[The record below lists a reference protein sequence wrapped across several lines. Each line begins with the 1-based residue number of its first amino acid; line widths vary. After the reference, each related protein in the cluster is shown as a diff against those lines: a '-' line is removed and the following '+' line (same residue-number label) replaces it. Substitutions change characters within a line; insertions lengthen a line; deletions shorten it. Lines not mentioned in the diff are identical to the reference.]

1 MTPLQRLF
9 VYLCLLFQNGQSQ
22 GLLANEY
29 KKLTGPN
36 GEDIWESTSWFQAGG
51 AHSYGTIK
59 IGQVMVMEFDF
70 RYMARV
76 NSPTEK
82 AIENFFRV
90 GHSGTEGGCSEGT
103 RYPSLWLDDNTK
115 NDNGFLTLSY
125 SSGDTCDVS
134 KTLWNY
140 PQVSK
145 LADTSIWTH
154 IIITIDWTTVTIELT
169 GGDKVDKTYSWNRE
183 ITKKADLGD
192 EVPVWFGSDGGWNIG
207 NCKLRNIVITSSVF
221 TYSPTPAP
229 TANPTPAPTDIPTSV
244 TFYPSNAPTLA
255 PSSAPTSPPSS
266 APSLNPTLNPSLA
279 PTTTPSATPTQPPT
293 FSPTL
298 NPSLAPSQPPTAAPS
313 QNPSATP
320 SQPPTKEP
328 SAIPTTPP
336 SNQPSMPPTLQ
347 PTHPTSEPTGNP
359 TPEIP
364 TIANPSKSPTR
375 NPSEIPSPNPSSAPT
390 SAPTLTPTFN
400 PSKSPSQS
408 PSIAP
413 SGAPTVTR
421 NPTPDPTAAPS
432 SAPSAPPTKN
442 PSASPSSSPSS
453 APSNNP
459 SLHPTITPSAAPSKD
474 PSVSPTTDAP
484 TEHPSSDPT
493 KRPSLNP
500 SVSPTTETDT
510 PTVNPVTETPTSDPT
525 LEPTVLLV
533 TSIYT
538 TDSKTGG
545 EKGEIKMDL
554 YAYLFYGA
562 IAFVCVFLIVV
573 AVCCYCKFKPVKDEV
588 NFNYD
593 VTPGHTKDNSQP
605 KERMRVALDG
615 HGTPLGMTPALH
627 ADNRNAA
634 ATPVH
639 DTSRTLTEEMNF
651 NESDEDVLKGAYGG
665 YIKGSVPIHRNTN
678 GTANTNHTMPQRHP
692 QHTTQPQAHAAYDA
706 PNQMRG
712 AAPDMSDRGLSS
724 TGMSSTMDQAHHDI
738 NQHYYKHHHGVSHHH
753 TPERARHVPAA
764 QTDTYPNEE
773 TEYEEEETENENGR
787 YVAHENVEYKQ
798 YDNEYSDEDES
809 SSDEERYEDRGRG
822 HEDGYRRHESPYIKA
837 RHPVDHDQEYLVQS
851 SLEEEARR
859 EQQKHDREAAMRA
872 IRMSEAQYKD
882 QITHAAQQSTIIMD
896 DIVEQM
902 KDGHDGY
909 TASSYTRTPNYEN
922 EDDGGYPQYQ

>member
-1 MTPLQRLF
+1 MLSFLIIFNMCHFFFILFYIFFLSVQQLYILANRNNIPLRITRSEATMSPLQSLLA
-9 VYLCLLFQNGQSQ
+9 YLCLLFQNAQSNQ
-22 GLLANEY
+22 NLY
-29 KKLTGPN
+29 TKLTGSN
-36 GEDIWESTSWFQAGG
+36 GEDIWKSTSWFQQSG
-51 AHSYGTIK
+51 AISYGTIK

-70 RYMARV
+70 RYLSRV
-76 NSPTEK
+76 NSPTPG
-82 AIENFFRV
+82 AIESFFRI
-90 GHSGTEGGCSEGT
+90 GHTGTGGGCSEGT
-103 RYPSLWLDDNTK
+103 RYPSLWLDDNTQ
-115 NDNGFLTLSY
+115 NDNGPLVLSY

-336 SNQPSMPPTLQ
+336 SNQPSMSPTLQ

-459 SLHPTITPSAAPSKD
+459 SLHPTTAPSAAPSKD

-493 KRPSLNP
+493 KRPSL
-500 SVSPTTETDT
+500 SPTQPPTAPTNNPTLNPTSQPLSAPSEDPTIYSVTSVTSDLT
-510 PTVNPVTETPTSDPT
+510 KQSSLNPTVESKRGQNMKQS
-525 LEPTVLLV
+525 
-533 TSIYT
+533 SIVY
-538 TDSKTGG
+538 
-545 EKGEIKMDL
+545 I
-554 YAYLFYGA
+554 A
-562 IAFVCVFLIVV
+562 IGFVCVFLIVV
-573 AVCCYCKFKPVKDEV
+573 AVYCYCKSTHPEAGVCINHYIPVKRDSV
-588 NFNYD
+588 KH
-593 VTPGHTKDNSQP
+593 P
-605 KERMRVALDG
+605 
-615 HGTPLGMTPALH
+615 
-627 ADNRNAA
+627 
-634 ATPVH
+634 
-639 DTSRTLTEEMNF
+639 
-651 NESDEDVLKGAYGG
+651 
-665 YIKGSVPIHRNTN
+665 SVPIHDQMTRKCQSEGEVALARTDNRNHRKLSAECKDPGDELVRINSMYYLEWTHSEVVDWILSIDN
-678 GTANTNHTMPQRHP
+678 GK
-692 QHTTQPQAHAAYDA
+692 Y
-706 PNQMRG
+706 
-712 AAPDMSDRGLSS
+712 
-724 TGMSSTMDQAHHDI
+724 
-738 NQHYYKHHHGVSHHH
+738 
-753 TPERARHVPAA
+753 
-764 QTDTYPNEE
+764 
-773 TEYEEEETENENGR
+773 
-787 YVAHENVEYKQ
+787 
-798 YDNEYSDEDES
+798 
-809 SSDEERYEDRGRG
+809 
-822 HEDGYRRHESPYIKA
+822 
-837 RHPVDHDQEYLVQS
+837 
-851 SLEEEARR
+851 
-859 EQQKHDREAAMRA
+859 
-872 IRMSEAQYKD
+872 AQYEQELRVLFAKESVNGAVLSEISKTD
-882 QITHAAQQSTIIMD
+882 LRDWGIQNFSHRSNIFNQIQILVNKHKQVMEGIEGQDNT
-896 DIVEQM
+896 
-902 KDGHDGY
+902 
-909 TASSYTRTPNYEN
+909 
-922 EDDGGYPQYQ
+922 QYI